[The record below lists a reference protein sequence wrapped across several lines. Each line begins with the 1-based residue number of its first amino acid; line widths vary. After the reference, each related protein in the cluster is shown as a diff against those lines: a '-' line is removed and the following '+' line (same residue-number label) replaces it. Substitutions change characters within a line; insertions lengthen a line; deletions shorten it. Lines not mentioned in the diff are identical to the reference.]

1 MVGAADAFAA
11 RALKENASDPAG
23 HCWRLAFARQPT
35 EQEQAK
41 RQAFLKAQTDRHA
54 AAVARGN
61 PREVERRALADL
73 CHMLLSA
80 NEFAY
85 VD

>member
-1 MVGAADAFAA
+1 MAA
-11 RALKENASDPAG
+11 RVLQEDAARPVFHAVQ
-23 HCWRLAFARQPT
+23 LAFARPAT
-35 EQEQAK
+35 DAEQRK
-41 RQAFLKAQTDRHA
+41 LGAFLDAQKVRYGSTPDS
-54 AAVARGN
+54 G
-61 PREVERRALADL
+61 RRALADL